1 MRYALL
7 VKIEQG
13 KRVRVHA
20 RLSVEGGDLIEDSVV
35 EYAHGS
41 GTMLAGLESAL
52 AGLEPGAKKKGSIP
66 PESAF
71 GNAAA
76 QPTRT
81 LSRAEFP
88 KDATFEV
95 GATFAAK
102 GANGQDVVLQVV
114 KVEKETLE
122 VKFVHPLADKTIA
135 YDVEVLSV
143 ANPPPPLP
151 PEAMK
156 KA

>member
-1 MRYALL
+1 

-35 EYAHGS
+35 EYAHGA
-41 GTMLAGLESAL
+41 GTMLAGLETAL
-52 AGLEPGAKKKGSIP
+52 AGLEPGEKKTGSIP

-76 QPTRT
+76 QPTKK
-81 LSRAEFP
+81 LARAEFP
-88 KDATFEV
+88 KDAVFDV

-102 GANGQDVVLQVV
+102 GANGQEILLEVVSADA
-114 KVEKETLE
+114 ESIE
-122 VKFVHPLADKTIA
+122 VKFVHPLASKTIA

-143 ANPPPPLP
+143 QNPPPPIP
-151 PEAMK
+151 PAALK
-156 KA
+156 PKA

>member
-1 MRYALL
+1 M
-7 VKIEQG
+7 KIEQG

-35 EYAHGS
+35 EYAHGA
-41 GTMLAGLESAL
+41 GTMIAGLESAL

-66 PESAF
+66 PQDAF

-76 QPTRT
+76 QPKKEIA
-81 LSRAEFP
+81 RAEFP
-88 KDATFEV
+88 KDAKLEV

-102 GANGQDVVLQVV
+102 GPNGQDITLEIT
-114 KVEKETLE
+114 KVTGEAVE

-143 ANPPPPLP
+143 QNPPPPLP
-151 PEAMK
+151 PGVAK

>member
-1 MRYALL
+1 M
-7 VKIEQG
+7 KIEQG

-35 EYAHGS
+35 EYAHGA

-52 AGLEPGAKKKGSIP
+52 AGLEPGEKKKGSIP
-66 PESAF
+66 PKDAF

-76 QPTRT
+76 QPTKV

-88 KDATFEV
+88 KDAVFEP

-102 GANGQDVVLQVV
+102 GANGQEILLQVV
-114 KVEKETLE
+114 KSDAETVE

-151 PEAMK
+151 PGALK
-156 KA
+156 PKG

>member
-1 MRYALL
+1 

-41 GTMLAGLESAL
+41 GTMLAGLEKAL
-52 AGLEPGAKKKGSIP
+52 DGLEPGAKKSGSIP

-76 QPTRT
+76 QPTKV

-88 KDATFEV
+88 KDAAFEV

-102 GANGQDVVLQVV
+102 GVNGQEIVLEVV
-114 KVEKETLE
+114 KVDKDTLE
-122 VKFVHPLADKTIA
+122 VKFLHPLAQKTIA

-143 ANPPPPLP
+143 HNPPPPVP
-151 PEAMK
+151 PAAAK
-156 KA
+156 PKA

>member
-1 MRYALL
+1 M
-7 VKIEQG
+7 KIEQG

-35 EYAHGS
+35 EYAHGT
-41 GTMLAGLESAL
+41 GTMLAGLEKAL
-52 AGLEPGAKKKGSIP
+52 DGLEPGAKKSGSIP

-76 QPTRT
+76 QPTKV

-88 KDATFEV
+88 KDATFDV

-102 GANGQDVVLQVV
+102 GANGQEVLLEVV
-114 KVEKETLE
+114 KSDKDTIE
-122 VKFVHPLADKTIA
+122 VKFVHPLASKTIA

-143 ANPPPPLP
+143 HNPPPPVP
-151 PEAMK
+151 PAAK
-156 KA
+156 KS